1 MRWNIHNILG
11 GAASVQLFAPRQ
23 DYREVLAAIALR
35 VTQEDVP
42 AEQVLTHFMRE
53 RMLGQAL
60 MTGSCLGL
68 LGLALVGATSQWPT
82 PLVAL
87 AAIGPT
93 LLMMAV
99 PAVHA
104 RVCEKA

>member
-23 DYREVLAAIALR
+23 DYLEVLAAIDLR
-35 VTQEDVP
+35 VAQENVP
-42 AEQVLTHFMRE
+42 AEQVLAHFMRE

-60 MTGSCLGL
+60 MTIGCLGL
-68 LGLALVGATSQWPT
+68 LGLALAGAAYHWPT

-93 LLMMAV
+93 LLMMTV
-99 PAVHA
+99 PVVHA